1 MRECCRQAQVEVLSN
16 SRVKIHHTLGHP
28 FAEPCTYMCNEMN
41 VLERVE
47 AREETLKEIWD
58 MRY

>member
-1 MRECCRQAQVEVLSN
+1 MLSN
-16 SRVKIHHTLGHP
+16 SRVKIHPTLGHP